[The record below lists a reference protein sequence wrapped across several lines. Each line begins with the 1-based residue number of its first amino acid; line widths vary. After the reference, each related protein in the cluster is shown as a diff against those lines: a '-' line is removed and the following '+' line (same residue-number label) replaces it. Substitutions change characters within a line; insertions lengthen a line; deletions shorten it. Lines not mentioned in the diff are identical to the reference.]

1 MLVKNYCLIS
11 RDPLKML
18 HVASTLVT
26 RSSFNFTEPHYLIPQ
41 KPWSSLIRSA
51 TLRWLTLL
59 RLSKRFSNQIY
70 LWASYLHF
78 PTFESLIHQLL
89 PNQHNLYLSSINESQ
104 DHFSFTLYRLHS
116 TQKKCYRNRRKSF
129 SNSS

>member
-1 MLVKNYCLIS
+1 MLVKNHCLIS
-11 RDPLKML
+11 NDTLILL

-26 RSSFNFTEPHYLIPQ
+26 SSSFNFTEPHYLIPQ
-41 KPWSSLIRSA
+41 KPSSSLIRS
-51 TLRWLTLL
+51 TILRWLILL

-89 PNQHNLYLSSINESQ
+89 PNQHNLLSIFN
-104 DHFSFTLYRLHS
+104 
-116 TQKKCYRNRRKSF
+116 
-129 SNSS
+129 